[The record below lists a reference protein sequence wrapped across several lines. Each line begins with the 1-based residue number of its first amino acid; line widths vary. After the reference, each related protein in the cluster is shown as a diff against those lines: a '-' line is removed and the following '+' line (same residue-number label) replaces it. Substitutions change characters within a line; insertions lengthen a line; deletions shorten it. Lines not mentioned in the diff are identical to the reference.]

1 MPPSFLGRSASLLM
15 LSVCWPLPVPSM
27 RRVTEGGLAFTSA
40 RALAMLGPITLDTVP
55 TLRITID
62 PLPERPSLAV
72 VTADHQIIAIASNG
86 RVLIGYDAEGKESW
100 RKSISSNESGG
111 FRFFFSVLHG
121 PRGRIDVWDHL
132 QNRLTSMNA
141 TGHVRGQRRIKALP
155 MVTIGGGGR
164 SPQYLV
170 MLGALAN
177 GDIIARTSFD
187 PGASAVSGVHED
199 STEIVRVDAEGTPHV
214 LRETLMAA
222 QFRRSAPYLIQGIVP
237 FGRVGSV
244 GVGDAGW
251 YFTDGTAFT
260 IERRAPDGALLD
272 TFGTPRS
279 RRLVTGADIRTSRL
293 RALADA
299 DSTLK
304 PSMVSTLAWMPY
316 PDSMPAYA
324 GLHVD
329 AHGWLWAEVFTP
341 PWEAGHWEL
350 FDQAGTPLGTVALP
364 PGLRILDIGED
375 VLLAYHAEPGGDA
388 ELRTYRLMRPRP

>member
-1 MPPSFLGRSASLLM
+1 MPPSFLCRSASLLM

-27 RRVTEGGLAFTSA
+27 RGTTEGGLAFTSA
-40 RALAMLGPITLDTVP
+40 RAPAMLGPITLDTAP

-62 PLPERPSLAV
+62 PLPGRPSLAV
-72 VTADHQIIAIASNG
+72 VTTDHQIVAIASNG
-86 RVLIGYDAEGKESW
+86 RALVGYDAQGKERW
-100 RKSISSNESGG
+100 KKTIGRGGSGG
-111 FRFFFSVLHG
+111 FAFFFSVLHG
-121 PRGRIDVWDHL
+121 PSGRIDVWDHL
-132 QNRLTSMNA
+132 QNRLTSIDA
-141 TGHVRGQRRIKALP
+141 AGRARGQRRIKTLP

-164 SPQYLV
+164 SSQYLV
-170 MLGALAN
+170 MLGALAT

-199 STEIVRVDAEGTPHV
+199 STKIVRVDAEGTPHV

-222 QFRRSAPYLIQGIVP
+222 QLRRNSPYLMQGIVP
-237 FGRVGSV
+237 FGRVGAI

-260 IERRAPDGALLD
+260 IERRAPDGALLA

-279 RRLVTGADIRTSRL
+279 RRPVTSADIRTSRL
-293 RALADA
+293 RALADV

-316 PDSMPAYA
+316 PDSMPAY
-324 GLHVD
+324 GDLHVD
-329 AHGWLWAEVFTP
+329 SEGLLWAEVFTP
-341 PWEAGHWEL
+341 PWEVGQWEV
-350 FDQAGTPLGTVALP
+350 FDQAGTPLGTVTLP
-364 PGLRILDIGED
+364 PGLRVLDIGED

-388 ELRTYRLMRPRP
+388 ELRTYRLARSRS